1 MAAGFR
7 VSVNAFVL
15 LLCLVNGARGFG
27 RATANAGTTR
37 FVFDGNRVYAD
48 LGFIRPDGSI
58 HHALAFVDTGTQFME
73 VRAALFQE
81 LQLDGGRHLRF
92 TIGDFLVDVA
102 PEHLVKEDRAPSSM
116 GSELKVEATLPASVL
131 QRFRLTV
138 DYQRRT
144 LSVAAAGPFT
154 PEGLAIPIRINQA
167 TGLAVVDASI
177 DGKSYPLTIDVG
189 SAYTWVRPSAAQPW
203 AASHPDWK
211 RGIGAVGASNMM
223 MSGDGTE
230 IAGTLLRVPVLSI
243 GPLVIRQ
250 IGVLAVGRGKPFPG
264 GLELFD
270 WYSEKNPEPVAGWIG
285 GNLLGA
291 FRLTLD
297 YPNRMSYWVRQSED
311 DPHDLDQIGLTLQRK
326 GDSYVV
332 AAVAT
337 QEGRPTV
344 ADVVPGDH
352 LIRVGELDLTNATWG
367 AIYNAMHGTPG
378 ASRLLV
384 VERNGTRR
392 TINAT
397 ITRF

>member
-1 MAAGFR
+1 
-7 VSVNAFVL
+7 
-15 LLCLVNGARGFG
+15 
-27 RATANAGTTR
+27 
-37 FVFDGNRVYAD
+37 
-48 LGFIRPDGSI
+48 
-58 HHALAFVDTGTQFME
+58 
-73 VRAALFQE
+73 
-81 LQLDGGRHLRF
+81 
-92 TIGDFLVDVA
+92 
-102 PEHLVKEDRAPSSM
+102 
-116 GSELKVEATLPASVL
+116 
-131 QRFRLTV
+131 
-138 DYQRRT
+138 
-144 LSVAAAGPFT
+144 
-154 PEGLAIPIRINQA
+154 
-167 TGLAVVDASI
+167 
-177 DGKSYPLTIDVG
+177 
-189 SAYTWVRPSAAQPW
+189 
-203 AASHPDWK
+203 
-211 RGIGAVGASNMM
+211 MM

-230 IAGTLLRVPVLSI
+230 IGGTLLRVPALSI

-250 IGVLAVGRGKPFPG
+250 IGVLAVGRGKPLPG

-270 WYSEKNPEPVAGWIG
+270 WYSKKNPEPVAGWIG
-285 GNLLGA
+285 GNLLRA

-344 ADVVPGDH
+344 ADVVPSDH

-378 ASRLLV
+378 TSRLLV
-384 VERNGTRR
+384 VERNGAKR